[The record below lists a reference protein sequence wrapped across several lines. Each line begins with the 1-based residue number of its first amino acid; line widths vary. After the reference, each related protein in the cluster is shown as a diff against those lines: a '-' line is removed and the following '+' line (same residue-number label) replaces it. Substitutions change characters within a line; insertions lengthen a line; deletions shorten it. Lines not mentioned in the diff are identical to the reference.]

1 MVSTGEWMREG
12 GILQHVF
19 LSPLSTLVRGKT
31 GGLPGGSRRDQYYT
45 RVELDLKWSARL
57 PWRRQGPTW
66 NPLNIYFL
74 STELTNN
81 WMKWEGKEQLSFL
94 FLISVFLFFPPS
106 PPLLFSS
113 PLSPSLLLVFL
124 PPPLRSSPSLPAFQL
139 SVSVLP
145 LKEPLEQ
152 KWNAQLADIQ
162 KKWDTRTCAG
172 HACMCEHRT
181 HTFLHISFN
190 LITQSHRHWVTLQQ
204 LGGQMFV
211 KAIKSE
217 TSAL

>member
-1 MVSTGEWMREG
+1 MREG

-19 LSPLSTLVRGKT
+19 LSPLSTLVQGKT

-106 PPLLFSS
+106 PPSFLVFSS
-113 PLSPSLLLVFL
+113 LRLFFSFFSPPSLLAVAPGVPTLSICF
-124 PPPLRSSPSLPAFQL
+124 AFKRATWAEVKCTI
-139 SVSVLP
+139 SRYP
-145 LKEPLEQ
+145 EEM
-152 KWNAQLADIQ
+152 
-162 KKWDTRTCAG
+162 G
-172 HACMCEHRT
+172 HTHMCRACMHVWAS
-181 HTFLHISFN
+181 HTHIS
-190 LITQSHRHWVTLQQ
+190 SHIL
-204 LGGQMFV
+204 
-211 KAIKSE
+211 
-217 TSAL
+217 